1 MSSDPEKGNVM
12 LLYNGLHHHHMPFRY
27 FQDIHQ
33 CSQLVLYSLHRTI
46 QNFRSYHFFL
56 QDLESAR
63 LSLHEASYL
72 NDDENEDEVDDDYF
86 SDKSDSKV
94 LSADEEH
101 IPTNLASRVGETSLN
116 S

>member
-1 MSSDPEKGNVM
+1 M
-12 LLYNGLHHHHMPFRY
+12 
-27 FQDIHQ
+27 
-33 CSQLVLYSLHRTI
+33 YSLHKNI
-46 QNFRSYHFFL
+46 QNFGSYHFLL

-72 NDDENEDEVDDDYF
+72 SDDENEDDFDDDYF

-101 IPTNLASRVGETSLN
+101 IPTNLARRVGETSLN